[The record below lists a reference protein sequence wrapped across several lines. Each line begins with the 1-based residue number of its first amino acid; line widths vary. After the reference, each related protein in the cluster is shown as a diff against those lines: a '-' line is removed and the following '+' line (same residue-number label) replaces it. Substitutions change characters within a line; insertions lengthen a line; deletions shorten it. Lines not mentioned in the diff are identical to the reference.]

1 MMFTKIKND
10 MLVRLLVLSLVPVGS
25 FSCSPEDLQ
34 NPANTTDKS
43 ILQSSFK
50 KDFNTNLKEGVP
62 ASISGTKNGGTAIFN
77 GETIEFDKTGIIKQD
92 WFEAGYH
99 ALGLTVNGTTVVYLF
114 ISIDSEGQ
122 LTNIASN
129 AAIGIYYKNK
139 YEVIENNGDG
149 TGTLKITK
157 MPNTTDGFTIEFD
170 IQFKDGVTLK
180 GSYKGSFIDGNPFLQ
195 R

>member
-1 MMFTKIKND
+1 MLSKLLVILV
-10 MLVRLLVLSLVPVGS
+10 MLVAAV
-25 FSCSPEDLQ
+25 SCSPEDLQ
-34 NPANTTDKS
+34 NPTV
-43 ILQSSFK
+43 F
-50 KDFNTNLKEGVP
+50 
-62 ASISGTKNGGTAIFN
+62 GTKNGGTAIFN
-77 GETIEFDKTGIIKQD
+77 GGTIEFDKTGIIKQD

-149 TGTLKITK
+149 TGTIKITK
-157 MPNTTDGFTIEFD
+157 IPNTTNGFTIEFD

-180 GSYKGSFIDGNPFLQ
+180 GSYKGSFKDGNPFLQ

>member
-1 MMFTKIKND
+1 MFTKIKNR
-10 MLVRLLVLSLVPVGS
+10 MLAKLVALLVVFAVGV
-25 FSCSPEDLQ
+25 SCTTEDLQ

-62 ASISGTKNGGTAIFN
+62 ANISGTKNGGTAIFN
-77 GETIEFDKTGIIKQD
+77 GETIAFDKMGIIKQD

-99 ALGLTVNGTTVVYLF
+99 ALGLTVNGTSVVYLF
-114 ISIDSEGQ
+114 VRIDSEGQ
-122 LTNIASN
+122 LLTNIASN

-157 MPNTTDGFTIEFD
+157 IPNTTNGFTIEFD

-180 GSYKGSFIDGNPFLQ
+180 GSYKGFFIDGNPFLQ